1 MNANEIFTKWPS
13 RGVILIAA
21 LAAVPQTSAV
31 AGLTPAYAA
40 TPAKADQL
48 SLDDHG
54 VSLRL
59 TSSRRR
65 DGRINSAAPTNAAP
79 RVAIPATVGPDA
91 PDIFGSVALAAGR
104 TPQDAKWR
112 SVAAFVPSA
121 RDGPWSAVLAKAR
134 SQSQRQQLATVN
146 AWVNHAISYTSDA
159 SNYGVADYWGTARE
173 SLTRGRGD
181 CKDYAIAKM
190 ELLRALGVPADDLY
204 LMLVRDIERRQDHAI
219 LAVRQSGRFFILD
232 SGFDGVADAEYV
244 RAYRPIL
251 TFSGARRWVHGFR
264 RAQGVVVASAT
275 PVADALP

>member
-1 MNANEIFTKWPS
+1 MA
-13 RGVILIAA
+13 GQIA
-21 LAAVPQTSAV
+21 
-31 AGLTPAYAA
+31 
-40 TPAKADQL
+40 
-48 SLDDHG
+48 LDDHG
-54 VSLRL
+54 VSQRV
-59 TSSRRR
+59 TPPRRR
-65 DGRINSAAPTNAAP
+65 DGRVNSAASTNVAP
-79 RVAIPATVGPDA
+79 RVASPPTIGPDA
-91 PDIFGSVALAAGR
+91 PDIFGSVALAVGR

-112 SVAAFVPSA
+112 SVADFVPSA

-134 SQSQRQQLATVN
+134 SQSQREQLATVN
-146 AWVNHAISYTSDA
+146 AWVNHAISYTADA

-232 SGFDGVADAEYV
+232 SGFDGVADAEDV
-244 RAYRPIL
+244 RGYRPIL

-264 RAQGVVVASAT
+264 RPQGVAVASAT
-275 PVADALP
+275 PVADASP